1 MARPRKPVAVGSFT
15 LELQLRYAHTPGA
28 LRPYFEALQQGQAL
42 GSHCPQCQRNWFPP
56 RLLCPYDRSTTEW
69 VRLSGRGRIINVTCG
84 ASRLP
89 LAQNPSHHCFA
100 LLALDGA
107 DNASFARI
115 VGDERAL
122 QPGARVRLT
131 AVAAATPHPA
141 QRACF
146 VVDHEESDAS

>member
-1 MARPRKPVAVGSFT
+1 MARPRKPVTAGPLT

-56 RLLCPYDRSTTEW
+56 RLLCPYDRSATEW

-89 LAQNPSHHCFA
+89 LVQASAHHCFA

-122 QPGARVRLT
+122 QAGARVRLT

-141 QRACF
+141 QSACF
-146 VVDHEESDAS
+146 VVDDAGSDAS